1 MLGFHPQRGIALTF
15 PQMAQR
21 TLHLPD
27 ELAARMLMAASRAYP
42 NECCGLIEGADAA
55 DGLRATALHEAK
67 NIADDPRRRFLIDPQ
82 VQFDLMRRLRGAGT
96 RIIGCF
102 HSHPDGEAAPSAT
115 DRAEAY
121 ENEFLYLIAGGSPDV
136 FTLKAYLFT
145 DSVGFMPVTISWD
158 E

>member
-1 MLGFHPQRGIALTF
+1 MTR
-15 PQMAQR
+15 R

-27 ELAARMLMAASRAYP
+27 ELAARVLLAASRAFP
-42 NECCGLIEGADAA
+42 NECCGLIEGAETPDGWRAA
-55 DGLRATALHEAK
+55 AIHESPNLAE
-67 NIADDPRRRFLIDPQ
+67 DPERRFLIDPQ
-82 VQFDLMRRLRGAGT
+82 VQFDLMRRLRDAST

-102 HSHPDGEAAPSAT
+102 HSHPNGDPSPSAA

-121 ENEFLYLIAGGSPDV
+121 DSDFLYLIAGGTADM

-145 DSVGFMPVTISWD
+145 DATGFSPVAISSD

>member
-1 MLGFHPQRGIALTF
+1 MTT
-15 PQMAQR
+15 R

-27 ELAARMLMAASRAYP
+27 DLAACVLQAASRAYP
-42 NECCGLIEGADAA
+42 NECCGLLEGTDTA
-55 DGLRATALHEAK
+55 DGWRALEIHESP
-67 NIADDPRRRFLIDPQ
+67 NIAEDPQRRFLIDPQ
-82 VQFDLMRRLRGAGT
+82 VQFDLMRRLRDASS

-102 HSHPDGEAAPSAT
+102 HSHPDGCAEPSAA

-145 DSVGFMPVTISWD
+145 EPAGFSALTILSD
-158 E
+158 D

>member
-1 MLGFHPQRGIALTF
+1 
-15 PQMAQR
+15 MAQR
-21 TLHLPD
+21 ILHLAD
-27 ELAARMLMAASRAYP
+27 ELAARVLQAASRAYP
-42 NECCGLIEGADAA
+42 NECCGLIEGDDTP
-55 DGLRATALHEAK
+55 DGWRALAIHEAK

-82 VQFDLMRRLRGAGT
+82 TQFDLMRSLRGEDT

-102 HSHPDGEAAPSAT
+102 HSHPDGEAKPSAA

-121 ENEFLYLIAGGSPDV
+121 ETDFLSLIAGGSPDV

-145 DSVGFMPVTISWD
+145 DAAGFGPVTIAAD